1 MRLIDA
7 DELRENMINVW
18 MVGTDK
24 DVDYVMD
31 EVLHEIDI
39 APTVMVRCKEC
50 KYFEK
55 AECIDGFLICPA
67 SGMEIHENDYCSYG
81 ERRSQDD

>member
-7 DELRENMINVW
+7 DELRKNV
-18 MVGTDK
+18 T
-24 DVDYVMD
+24 
-31 EVLHEIDI
+31 EVLMSPDKYTLDKIEYLIDF
-39 APTVMVRCKEC
+39 APTVDVIQCNEC

-67 SGMEIHENDYCSYG
+67 SGMEIHENDFCSYA
-81 ERRSQDD
+81 ERRSRDD